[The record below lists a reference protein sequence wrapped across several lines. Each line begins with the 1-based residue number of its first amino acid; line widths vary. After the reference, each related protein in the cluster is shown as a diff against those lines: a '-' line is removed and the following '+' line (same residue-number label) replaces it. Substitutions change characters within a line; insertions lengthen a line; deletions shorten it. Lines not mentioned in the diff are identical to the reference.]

1 MANPQLED
9 GYTRVANQ
17 ILEQIYQHPKING
30 TQFRIILAIWRYT
43 YGFKRK
49 HHELSV
55 SFLADATGILVRQVE
70 RELNALIARNIISV
84 ISEASGKRSRILGFN
99 KNFDEWEAVDPSKKT
114 VQLELFTPV
123 GLDGSDPSKKT
134 VRDASSTVGL
144 DGQERKY
151 LKKGLKKGDIDM
163 GSPEKLKFHDTVYLT
178 LDQYEKL
185 CADFGKERVDNTI
198 EALDEWQTNK
208 KKSQH
213 KKDHN
218 KTLRVWIKRDMEKT
232 KSSFKPKAQQR
243 QEELDILNRFYEEG
257 AEREANGSGEIPVN
271 DQNRLSLL

>member
-1 MANPQLED
+1 
-9 GYTRVANQ
+9 
-17 ILEQIYQHPKING
+17 
-30 TQFRIILAIWRYT
+30 
-43 YGFKRK
+43 
-49 HHELSV
+49 
-55 SFLADATGILVRQVE
+55 
-70 RELNALIARNIISV
+70 
-84 ISEASGKRSRILGFN
+84 
-99 KNFDEWEAVDPSKKT
+99 
-114 VQLELFTPV
+114 
-123 GLDGSDPSKKT
+123 
-134 VRDASSTVGL
+134 
-144 DGQERKY
+144 
-151 LKKGLKKGDIDM
+151 M